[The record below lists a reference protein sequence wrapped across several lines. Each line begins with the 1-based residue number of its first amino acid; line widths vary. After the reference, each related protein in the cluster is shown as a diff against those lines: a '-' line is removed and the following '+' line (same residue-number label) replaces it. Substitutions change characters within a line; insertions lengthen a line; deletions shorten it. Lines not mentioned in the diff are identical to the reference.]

1 MATDWGPVL
10 QTAIGAA
17 AGIGGGTL
25 GSWMQARGQRR
36 IEQERSRERSA
47 AEQQQRRER
56 IAQVLADVAAFLIDL
71 DLHRQVARPAHKTS
85 PAQFVDTHDKLKA
98 RHQAI
103 RGPLLT
109 LAVSHPSP
117 AVRRLARN
125 LEDSLSGCLPSIL
138 YATHNPFDESTD
150 ELDARTL
157 EAYRKCDQLFTE
169 LVDKV

>member
-1 MATDWGPVL
+1 VA
-10 QTAIGAA
+10 ARSGAGCRPAANDGSRRTA
-17 AGIGGGTL
+17 AGSGAT
-25 GSWMQARGQRR
+25 S
-36 IEQERSRERSA
+36 
-47 AEQQQRRER
+47 EQQQRRER

-71 DLHRQVARPAHKTS
+71 DLHRLVARPFHKSS
-85 PAQFVDTHDKLKA
+85 PAQFTEAHDKLKA

-117 AVRRLARN
+117 AVRRLARD

-138 YATHNPFDESTD
+138 YATNNPFEESPD
-150 ELDARTL
+150 ELDARAL
-157 EAYRKCDQLFTE
+157 QAYRTSDQLFTE